1 MAKLM
6 ANLME
11 LSEYHPWTLAVRN
24 FTLRACDAYIGPPK
38 QFWPFQVA
46 RVLSSPSEK
55 KFENPAIYPVKVK
68 CHKPRSHGPA
78 S

>member
-6 ANLME
+6 TNLME

-46 RVLSSPSEK
+46 SVSSGPSEK
-55 KFENPAIYPVKVK
+55 KFENPCYILLKSNVT
-68 CHKPRSHGPA
+68 S
-78 S
+78 